1 MRHLLGTVLACALLV
16 VTAGC
21 GEQEGADAPGGATDA
36 PTASTPTT
44 STPTTSTPTT
54 SPSDRPDGQQTTPPS
69 EGLQKTRVVGQVAQ
83 IGDCVV
89 VRDDNG
95 TTWTITGPLSADLV
109 LDDRVG
115 VTGTPDI
122 AAMGCGG
129 PVVQA
134 SRIDVLPGA

>member
-1 MRHLLGTVLACALLV
+1 MRHLLGTAFACALLV

-21 GEQEGADAPGGATDA
+21 GEQEGADAPGAVTDA
-36 PTASTPTT
+36 PTT

-54 SPSDRPDGQQTTPPS
+54 GPTDPPDGQQTTPPS
-69 EGLQKTRVVGQVAQ
+69 EGLQKTRVVGRVDE

-122 AAMGCGG
+122 AATGCGG
-129 PVVQA
+129 PVVEA
-134 SRIDVLPGA
+134 SRIDVLPGR